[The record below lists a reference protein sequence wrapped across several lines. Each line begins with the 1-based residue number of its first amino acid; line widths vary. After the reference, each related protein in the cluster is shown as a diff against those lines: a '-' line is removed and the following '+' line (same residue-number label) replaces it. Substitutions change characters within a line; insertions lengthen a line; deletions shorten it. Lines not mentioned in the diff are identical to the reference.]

1 LEYAEDV
8 SADDRAGGVNA
19 MDRSELIQRLV
30 LSEISDDYESVDQ
43 IILRNVARDGAKLGL
58 SIERSDIVDAL
69 RSLIEDGLAKA
80 YLLSSREPYSTELP
94 SMPALDVVEEDFKT
108 YFYITKKGIDFHLSD
123 NTWWPFDR

>member
-30 LSEISDDYESVDQ
+30 LREISDDYESVDQ
-43 IILRNVARDGAKLGL
+43 IILRDVARDGAKLGL
-58 SIERSDIVDAL
+58 SVERSDIVDAL
-69 RSLIEDGLAKA
+69 ARLIEDGLAKA

-94 SMPALDVVEEDFKT
+94 SMPGSGCRRGGFQDLLLYHEEGNRFPP
-108 YFYITKKGIDFHLSD
+108 L
-123 NTWWPFDR
+123 R